1 MESHNISPSNIL
13 LENVDENI
21 PMSVNLTTPTKDIE
35 IGSKSLVTNPLET
48 ELIALKSFVLKQF
61 YLIKKLIPDIKERN

>member
-1 MESHNISPSNIL
+1 MESHNISLSNIL

-35 IGSKSLVTNPLET
+35 TGSKSLVTNPLET
-48 ELIALKSFVLKQF
+48 ELIAVKSFVLKQF